1 MPIRQAVMLL
11 LIAASAGPFPA
22 PAQAIDA
29 SRAPPRFLGND
40 SILPYIRVE
49 DGQPSGLRVDLT
61 RAPVQGV
68 SLVEPAKEVLYVS
81 REPGN
86 RLILMGAG
94 SIILLLVASTVIALA
109 QVFKLRKAN
118 RLLAERERALVPI
131 QALRESEARL
141 QLGLR
146 VAGLGLAEID
156 YATGTCHLTAKAAQL
171 FGLGKDAL
179 SVTRETVHAT
189 FHPEDRGHL
198 LALIAECLDPSGPGF
213 FDLDHRV
220 VLPGGRIRWL
230 RVRKQV
236 IFDDEEP
243 ARAMLAALDV
253 TPEHAAADVLRDG
266 ERFKQAVLDAM
277 PSEVAVLDRD
287 GVIVS
292 VNAPWRHFALK
303 NGPRPGEPAPR
314 TGIGTNYLEICATA
328 RGDSAEGANRTAAG
342 IRAVMA
348 GEADQFRVDYPCH
361 SRDQQFWYT
370 LTVSPLQRRDGS
382 VVLVHTDISERKRSE
397 QALRRSERRYR
408 TLIEATS
415 AVTWSCPPSGLQVEP
430 QPDWMAFTGQSAEDM
445 LGAGWTGAV
454 HPQDRATAAR
464 GWTDAVR
471 RGEPFANEQR
481 IRRHDG
487 EWRWMSVHAAPIC
500 DCDGQVV
507 EWIGM
512 NLDVTERKTAEE
524 ALKRERVLLQGIFD
538 SIPVLLVLWDPRLK
552 RFRLNRQAETVLGW
566 SSAEANEGDFMVRVY
581 PDPGY
586 RAEVSVYMQ
595 SLRPSFHEWR
605 CMTKGGEEVP
615 IEWANVRLRDD
626 TAIGIGVDLRPR
638 KQAEAALRA
647 SETKYRTLFENMAEE
662 VHFWQVVRDDSGAI
676 ETWRLIDVNPPALAS
691 WGRPTAEEIRG
702 KTTDEIFGP
711 GATAHH
717 LPVVRQ
723 IMRDGVPHSFEDY
736 FPHLD
741 KYFRLTSVPLG
752 EQFIT
757 TGADITAIK
766 RAERALLHSREGL
779 SRLAE
784 ASLAVMAKT
793 DLGAMLE
800 AIAEA
805 ALTLTGARLAI
816 CGYGLGEAHIL
827 VERAARS
834 ADAPACPPGVM
845 FRPDPGGVHLSL
857 LEGAVS
863 LRLSDRELHAH
874 PRWQELPQG
883 HAPLRGLLGVPLSA
897 RNGAPSG
904 VILVTDKV
912 QGNFE
917 AEDEAL
923 LGQLATVASLAL
935 QHVEARLAL
944 EEADR
949 RKDRFIAMLGHEL
962 RNPLAP
968 IRNSLA
974 ILELTPPGGELCRQ
988 AQSMIDRQVRHLTRL
1003 VDDLL
1008 DITRIARGKITLQ
1021 REPLELCA
1029 LLRCAVD
1036 DYRDVLAESRIALEL
1051 RLPEEALWMSADRT
1065 RLVQVI
1071 GNLLSNAGKFTPPG
1085 GRIQVSLAQDRALGQ
1100 AILKVCDTGIGI
1112 APEMLPRVFEPF
1124 VQADTTLE
1132 RSRGGLG
1139 LGLATVKGLIE
1150 MHGGRVQVASAG
1162 LGSGT
1167 ELTLQLPLEGAARPA
1182 ETSTE
1187 RRAPNGARRHIL
1199 VIEDNPDAAESL
1211 RLLLAL
1217 AGHRVEL
1224 ACSGPEGL
1232 EKARALGPDLILCDI
1247 GLPGM
1252 DGYAVART
1260 LRLDPTR
1267 RAATL
1272 VALSGYAAPEDV
1284 AKAVAAGFDA
1294 HLAKPLSLEKLEAL
1308 LGDDTRGG
1316 GVS

>member
-1 MPIRQAVMLL
+1 MPIRQAGMLL
-11 LIAASAGPFPA
+11 LMLASAGSFPA
-22 PAQAIDA
+22 PANDA
-29 SRAPPRFLGND
+29 SREPPRFVGND
-40 SILPYIRVE
+40 SIPPCIRVE
-49 DGQPSGLRVDLT
+49 DGQPSAPRVDPSDVT
-61 RAPVQGV
+61 RTPILHAWRG
-68 SLVEPAKEVLYVS
+68 KEILYVS
-81 REPGN
+81 RESLN
-86 RLILMGAG
+86 RLILMWAGA
-94 SIILLLVASTVIALA
+94 IILLLVASTLIALT
-109 QVFKLRKAN
+109 QVFKLRTAN
-118 RLLAERERALVPI
+118 RLLAERERALVPVD
-131 QALRESEARL
+131 ALRESEERL

-156 YATGTCHLTAKAAQL
+156 YATGTCHLTAKTAQL
-171 FGLGKDAL
+171 YGLGQDAL
-179 SVTRETVHAT
+179 SVSREAVHAT

-198 LALIAECLDPSGPGF
+198 LALIADCLDPGGPGF

-220 VLPGGRIRWL
+220 VLPGDRIRWL

-236 IFDDEEP
+236 TFEGEAP

-253 TPEHAAADVLRDG
+253 TAEHVAADVLRDG

-287 GVIVS
+287 GVIVA
-292 VNAPWRHFALK
+292 VNAPWRRFALK

-328 RGDSAEGANRTAAG
+328 RGDSAEGADRTAAG

-348 GEADQFRVDYPCH
+348 GETDQFRLDYPCH
-361 SRDQQFWYT
+361 SRDRQFWYT
-370 LTVSPLQRRDGS
+370 LTVSPLQPQDGS

-415 AVTWSCPPSGLQVEP
+415 AVTWACPPSGLQVEP
-430 QPDWMAFTGQSAEDM
+430 QPDWMAFTGQSVEDM
-445 LGAGWTGAV
+445 LGVGWTDAV
-454 HPQDRATAAR
+454 HPQDRATATQR
-464 GWTDAVR
+464 WTDAVA

-487 EWRWMSVHAAPIC
+487 EWRWMSAHAAPIC

-524 ALKRERVLLQGIFD
+524 ALKRERALLQGIFD

-552 RFRLNRQAETVLGW
+552 RFRLNRQAETILGW
-566 SSAEANEGDFMVRVY
+566 SSAEANEGDFMVGVY
-581 PDPGY
+581 PDPDY
-586 RAEVSVYMQ
+586 RAEVSAYMQ

-662 VHFWQVVRDDSGAI
+662 VHFWQVVRDDAGAI

-691 WGRPTAEEIRG
+691 WGRPTADEIRG

-717 LPVVRQ
+717 LPVVRR
-723 IMRDGVPHSFEDY
+723 IMREGVPHSFEDY

-752 EQFIT
+752 EHFIT

-784 ASLAVMAKT
+784 ASLAVMAKS

-805 ALTLTGARLAI
+805 ALALTGARLAI

-827 VERAARS
+827 VERAARG
-834 ADAPACPPGVM
+834 ANAPTCPPGVM
-845 FRPDPGGVHLSL
+845 FRPDRGGVHLAL
-857 LEGAVS
+857 LEGAAS
-863 LRLSDRELHAH
+863 LRLSDRELRAH
-874 PRWQELPQG
+874 PRWQGLPEG
-883 HAPLRGLLGVPLSA
+883 HAPLRGLLGVPLAA

-904 VILVTDKV
+904 VILVTDKT

-917 AEDEAL
+917 AEDQAL

-949 RKDRFIAMLGHEL
+949 RKDQFIAMLGHEL

-974 ILELTPPGGELCRQ
+974 ILERAPPGGELCRQ
-988 AQSMIDRQVRHLTRL
+988 AQSVIDRQVRHLTRL

-1021 REPLELCA
+1021 REPLEFCELV
-1029 LLRCAVD
+1029 RCAVD
-1036 DYRDVLAESRIALEL
+1036 DYRDVLAQSRITVEL
-1051 RLPEEALWMSADRT
+1051 MLPEEAQWMSADRI

-1071 GNLLSNAGKFTPPG
+1071 GNLLGNAGKFTPPG
-1085 GRIQVSLAQDRALGQ
+1085 GRIQVLVTQDQ
-1100 AILKVCDTGIGI
+1100 AGCD
-1112 APEMLPRVFEPF
+1112 
-1124 VQADTTLE
+1124 
-1132 RSRGGLG
+1132 S
-1139 LGLATVKGLIE
+1139 K
-1150 MHGGRVQVASAG
+1150 
-1162 LGSGT
+1162 
-1167 ELTLQLPLEGAARPA
+1167 
-1182 ETSTE
+1182 
-1187 RRAPNGARRHIL
+1187 
-1199 VIEDNPDAAESL
+1199 
-1211 RLLLAL
+1211 
-1217 AGHRVEL
+1217 
-1224 ACSGPEGL
+1224 
-1232 EKARALGPDLILCDI
+1232 
-1247 GLPGM
+1247 
-1252 DGYAVART
+1252 
-1260 LRLDPTR
+1260 
-1267 RAATL
+1267 
-1272 VALSGYAAPEDV
+1272 
-1284 AKAVAAGFDA
+1284 
-1294 HLAKPLSLEKLEAL
+1294 
-1308 LGDDTRGG
+1308 
-1316 GVS
+1316 